1 MRCLDLFSG
10 IGGFSL
16 GLERAGM
23 ETVAFCEY
31 DKKCRKVLQKHWPEV
46 PQFNDVRTLT
56 GEQLERQGIT
66 TDLICAG
73 MPCQPYSRGNWLR
86 KGRGDIRDMS
96 GEAIRLVR
104 EIEPAIFIGENT
116 EGFLDIGY
124 DALADD
130 LENAGY
136 SCEAISIPSCAVGLP
151 TLERHVWIIASTSG
165 KRLQRYV
172 EKTME
177 NIEALSWDYIIKL
190 RHIEALSWEL
200 QRSDTGIGAR
210 WDLSRPRV
218 HRSGERVSGRMDRNK
233 QLKNAV
239 DPVVI
244 EQIGRAI
251 IEVENERSTEKKRK
265 FEAKK

>member
-1 MRCLDLFSG
+1 MNKPMRCLDLFSG

-16 GLERAGM
+16 GLERAGI

-56 GEQLERQGIT
+56 GEQLERRGIT

-124 DALADD
+124 DAFADD
-130 LENAGY
+130 LENEGY

-177 NIEALSWDYIIKL
+177 NIEALSWK
-190 RHIEALSWEL
+190 L
-200 QRSDTGIGAR
+200 QRGDTGVGGR

-233 QLKNAV
+233 QLGNAV

-251 IEVENERSTEKKRK
+251 IEVENESSTEKKRK